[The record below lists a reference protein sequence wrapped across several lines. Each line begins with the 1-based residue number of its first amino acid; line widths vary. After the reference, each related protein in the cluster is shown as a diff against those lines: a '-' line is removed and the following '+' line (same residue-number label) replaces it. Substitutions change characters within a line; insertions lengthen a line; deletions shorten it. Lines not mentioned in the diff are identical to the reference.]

1 MTFNTLSLNQ
11 RIQAANIDCMRHP
24 KFALLSGHICMGK
37 SEVRDDIP
45 TAGTDGKNKFY
56 GSAFIEPM
64 TRKQLR
70 YLVLHENGHVAYKH
84 CVLPYYEQLSKTHG
98 NRICNVAMDYVING
112 LIEEMD
118 PEFKFVDRPTSTP
131 PLVDKKYE
139 GKSFPQ
145 VLQDLLKEKD
155 ENPDDPRFQEGN
167 DFDEHIFDTSNMTPD
182 ERKALE
188 KLVDDANR
196 QGELLVRKMRGDGK
210 GGRDVFGTAAERQTN
225 WKDALLDFIQTVCQG
240 DENSRF
246 CPPNKRMLASGFVM
260 PSHFDES
267 IGELVVACDT
277 SGSMHWAYP
286 IIFGEIARVCANVK
300 PETVRILWWDTCV
313 AGDQEFKPDQYDQ
326 IATLMKPKGGG
337 GTTVSCV
344 AEYIAEHEIKPKAVI
359 MLTDGYIESDYKVA
373 PYPLLWGVVDND
385 DFVPHTGKVIRIV
398 P

>member
-1 MTFNTLSLNQ
+1 MSFNNLPLTQ
-11 RIQAANIDCMRHP
+11 RVQAANIDCMRHP
-24 KFALLSGHICMGK
+24 KFALLSGNICMGK
-37 SEVRDDIP
+37 SEVKDDVP
-45 TAGTDGKNKFY
+45 TAMTNGKDKFY
-56 GSAFIEPM
+56 GAAFIEPL

-70 YLVLHENGHVAYKH
+70 YVVLHENGHVAYKH
-84 CVLPYYEQLSKTHG
+84 CVLPYYEQLAKTHG
-98 NRICNVAMDYVING
+98 HRICNVAMDYVING

-118 PEFKFVDRPTSTP
+118 PEFKFVDRPVEP
-131 PLVDKKYE
+131 MLVDKKYE

-145 VLQDLLKEKD
+145 VLQDLLKEQE
-155 ENPDDPRFQEGN
+155 ENPDDPRFQEGGG
-167 DFDEHIFDTSNMTPD
+167 FDEHVIDTSNMTHE
-182 ERKALE
+182 ERQKLE
-188 KLVDDANR
+188 KMIDDANR

-210 GGRDVFGTAAERQTN
+210 GGRDVFGTAAERTTN

-246 CPPNKRMLASGFVM
+246 CPPNKRMLASGFIM

-286 IIFGEIARVCANVK
+286 IIFGEIARVCQNVK
-300 PETVRILWWDTCV
+300 PETVRVLWWDTEV
-313 AGDQEFKPDQYDQ
+313 AGDQEFKPHEYEQ
-326 IATLMKPKGGG
+326 IATLMQPKGGG
-337 GTTVSCV
+337 GTVVSCV
-344 AEYIAEHEIKPKAVI
+344 AEYIAEHDIKPKAVI

>member
-1 MTFNTLSLNQ
+1 
-11 RIQAANIDCMRHP
+11 
-24 KFALLSGHICMGK
+24 MGK
-37 SEVRDDIP
+37 SEVKDDVP
-45 TAGTDGKNKFY
+45 TAGTNGKDKFY
-56 GSAFIEPM
+56 GSAFIAPL

-98 NRICNVAMDYVING
+98 HRICNVAMDYVING

-118 PEFKFVDRPTSTP
+118 PEFKFVDRPTEP
-131 PLVDKKYE
+131 MLVDKKYE

-155 ENPDDPRFQEGN
+155 ENPDDPRFQEGG
-167 DFDEHIFDTSNMTPD
+167 DFDEHIIDTSNMTPD
-182 ERKALE
+182 ERKVLE
-188 KLVDDANR
+188 KMIDDASR

-210 GGRDVFGTAAERQTN
+210 GGRDVFGTAAERTTN

-286 IIFGEIARVCANVK
+286 IIFGEIARVCANVR
-300 PETVRILWWDTCV
+300 PETVRILWWDTEV
-313 AGDQEFKPDQYDQ
+313 AGDQEFKPHEYES

-359 MLTDGYIESDYKVA
+359 MLTDGYIKSDYKVA